1 MTCSYLNLPLRISV
15 EVKTEKAPKT
25 SFFDG
30 LKAEYKKIIW
40 PDQKTVTKQTIAV
53 VSVSVAL
60 GVIIAGLDIIIVEAL
75 KLVI

>member
-1 MTCSYLNLPLRISV
+1 MGET
-15 EVKTEKAPKT
+15 VKTEKAPKT

-75 KLVI
+75 KFVI

>member
-1 MTCSYLNLPLRISV
+1 MGET
-15 EVKTEKAPKT
+15 VKTEKAPKT

-40 PDQKTVTKQTIAV
+40 PDQKTVTKQTIAG

>member
-1 MTCSYLNLPLRISV
+1 MGET
-15 EVKTEKAPKT
+15 VKTEKAPKT

-60 GVIIAGLDIIIVEAL
+60 GVIIAGLYIIIVEAL